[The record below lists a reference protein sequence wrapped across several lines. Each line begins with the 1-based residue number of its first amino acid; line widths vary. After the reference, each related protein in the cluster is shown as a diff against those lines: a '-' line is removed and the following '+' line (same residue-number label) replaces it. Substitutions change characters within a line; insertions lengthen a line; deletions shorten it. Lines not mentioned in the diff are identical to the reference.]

1 MRRRR
6 LSDKPAMMTMTTLMM
21 IMVVLLLS
29 VCRLQ
34 VVTIFVVHGF
44 SITPSTTTTNIRS
57 TRGSLPRLQHK
68 RLPQSSSVLFSTSAT
83 RVDRTA
89 LHLASSS
96 TTSSSTTSAAITVI
110 DPCTQCEV
118 VLLGC
123 FHGTKSSA
131 DDVARLI
138 DDDTDVIVLE
148 LCTSRFA
155 DLRRQQEKLH
165 RQAQD
170 EGNERGNKS
179 QQINSESWRRAI
191 TSSWPV
197 RYGQTVSAT
206 FAKKGVATG
215 VAALLL
221 TGVSGLQSAMSGFQ
235 PGLEF
240 TTALER
246 GQQLNCDIVLA
257 DQDVDETLRK
267 LGSIPVD
274 VWKNMLL
281 LHNKKSSIVH
291 NKDENINYN
300 SLFEESV
307 YHLKTLTRAV
317 FGDSG
322 DSTVPQVRAFP
333 VLVRNGAAVRDL
345 VRLVIPSLVTIVVSS
360 QIFGLIIGS
369 AADWSFAVLA
379 DDTIA
384 AANVFSS
391 EHQNT
396 ISGVDDVSGSW
407 AVHVLASSCILLSGF
422 LSMAPIIKVILTERD
437 AVLTE
442 GILSACQRAGNGGR
456 VVAVLGL
463 LHVNGVANRIMASG
477 ETSND
482 DNANP

>member
-1 MRRRR
+1 
-6 LSDKPAMMTMTTLMM
+6 
-21 IMVVLLLS
+21 
-29 VCRLQ
+29 
-34 VVTIFVVHGF
+34 
-44 SITPSTTTTNIRS
+44 
-57 TRGSLPRLQHK
+57 
-68 RLPQSSSVLFSTSAT
+68 
-83 RVDRTA
+83 
-89 LHLASSS
+89 
-96 TTSSSTTSAAITVI
+96 
-110 DPCTQCEV
+110 
-118 VLLGC
+118 LGC

-170 EGNERGNKS
+170 EGKERGYKS

-246 GQQLNCDIVLA
+246 GRQLNCDIVLA

-384 AANVFSS
+384 VANVFSS

-463 LHVNGVANRIMASG
+463 LHVNGVANRIMARG